1 MPLDAEVGAKWLE
14 DHLSWQ
20 RDLLR
25 RDPASARFLLLRPG
39 DRLTVCTLNSQADD
53 VRRACRRAAAPKV
66 TPIRGEHWDEYMIRG
81 MGSISRPV
89 PGFGNVMLSLV
100 SAALAAAVSQRVLLV
115 ENYTIAAVAF
125 GDPFSELLYE
135 SSAWRPYVEAEQRA
149 GRAVDWWAAHDARE
163 GFERLCADN
172 LRIDPPAKV
181 LRVFSNFYFAP
192 LLMHNSHHRAEID
205 GFAAQPLLSPERFP
219 RASAAHD
226 GTAYSTGL
234 WPGALATL
242 LRPRAH
248 LLRKARAFRK
258 ENFPREGT
266 VLGMHVRSTMTHKGH
281 EQSVECV
288 RRVVSTANATA
299 VLLVSMHH
307 RDLDRLSAQLSPV
320 VKVLRTPPAPPAQ
333 GADASH
339 FESAV
344 LDLLYLASTDG
355 LLLSR
360 GSTFGYLAAG
370 LARRPTTI
378 FSSTSFVGMSGAGKV
393 GTCEV
398 VPSTEPVF
406 HVMGTA
412 VRTTPSCLAA
422 SRAPAS
428 TLLRLSSLSY

>member
-1 MPLDAEVGAKWLE
+1 METSSTAV
-14 DHLSWQ
+14 
-20 RDLLR
+20 
-25 RDPASARFLLLRPG
+25 
-39 DRLTVCTLNSQADD
+39 
-53 VRRACRRAAAPKV
+53 
-66 TPIRGEHWDEYMIRG
+66 
-81 MGSISRPV
+81 
-89 PGFGNVMLSLV
+89 
-100 SAALAAAVSQRVLLV
+100 ALAVDTTRRTHSTLCSCPWCVMV
-115 ENYTIAAVAF
+115 ERTCIPSTVPSR
-125 GDPFSELLYE
+125 GKFS
-135 SSAWRPYVEAEQRA
+135 
-149 GRAVDWWAAHDARE
+149 
-163 GFERLCADN
+163 F
-172 LRIDPPAKV
+172 
-181 LRVFSNFYFAP
+181 
-192 LLMHNSHHRAEID
+192 
-205 GFAAQPLLSPERFP
+205 
-219 RASAAHD
+219 
-226 GTAYSTGL
+226 
-234 WPGALATL
+234 
-242 LRPRAH
+242 
-248 LLRKARAFRK
+248 RKARAFRK

-266 VLGMHVRSTMTHKGH
+266 VLGMHVRSTMTHQGH

-378 FSSTSFVGMSGAGKV
+378 FSRTSFVGMSGTGKV